1 MMIDIP
7 PEPST
12 SQQQVIEQRLLDCGL
27 DRREFTVTYEDYLQ
41 SIQIAIAPNS
51 GASSENFACIKK
63 AAGDEIVTFQDD
75 AMSAAYTNFVSQLAR
90 PEMLAMM
97 EARLN
102 EAGLLEGLPD
112 REDFGS
118 LAEYAAALEVH
129 VGIEPRS
136 ALHVSGDTI
145 VFDPQNNPSDDE
157 GADERYSNLFAVI
170 SYATTRDR
178 LSFGFTGHAE
188 MAD

>member
-7 PEPST
+7 LEPST
-12 SQQQVIEQRLLDCGL
+12 TQEQVIEQRLLDCGL
-27 DRREFTVTYEDYLQ
+27 DRRGFTVTYEAYLQ
-41 SIQIAIAPNS
+41 SIQVAIASNS
-51 GASSENFACIKK
+51 GATSENFACIEK
-63 AAGDEIVTFQDD
+63 AAGDEIVRFQDD

-90 PEMLAMM
+90 PETLAMM

-102 EAGLLEGLPD
+102 DTGLLEGLPD

-129 VGIEPRS
+129 AGIEPRS

-145 VFDPQNNPSDDE
+145 VFDQPDDPSDDE
-157 GADERYSNLFAVI
+157 NADERYSNLFAVV

-178 LSFGFTGHAE
+178 LSFGFTGNAE
-188 MAD
+188 IAD

>member
-1 MMIDIP
+1 M
-7 PEPST
+7 
-12 SQQQVIEQRLLDCGL
+12 LDCGL
-27 DRREFTVTYEDYLQ
+27 DRRGFTVTYEDYLQ
-41 SIQIAIAPNS
+41 SIQVAIAPNS
-51 GASSENFACIKK
+51 GATSENFGCIKN
-63 AAGDEIVTFQDD
+63 AASDEIVTFQDR
-75 AMSAAYTNFVSQLAR
+75 AMFAAYTNFISQLPR

-102 EAGLLEGLPD
+102 DTGLLEGLPD
-112 REDFGS
+112 HEDFGS

-129 VGIEPRS
+129 AGIEPRS

-178 LSFGFTGHAE
+178 LSFGFTGNGE